1 MEHNY
6 TPEDTISLYDIVKTA
21 RENGHDVAAV
31 NIVNPKYKRA
41 LKNIN
46 EIVPFKREDIVVQ
59 TTGWAKYIIGKISE
73 WLDFDSTD
81 NTVRVN
87 SELIL
92 KQETSWAGHLG
103 LTSLLFPVLPK
114 QLINY
119 ARCLNSCI
127 STVPYAQIIIR
138 IPLEIPDIWD
148 RWNTLRNLC
157 GHNSRIKIALEIPGD
172 LPEGA
177 SLKRWISEPIASVI
191 IPKKIFLTNKN
202 GYPVLSKRHQELVRK
217 LFKHTNQYIISDIFN
232 EPLEKNG
239 LPSYQ
244 QYIRHLFR
252 TQDQLSDIEKL
263 AVDYEDYL
271 QTPLQ
276 PLMNNLES
284 MTYEVFEQ
292 DPVKY
297 IQYEEA
303 IYRAL
308 LDRMDFKKDEPLVVM
323 VVGAGRGPIVERAL
337 KASERA
343 NRKIKLYAIEKNPNA
358 FITLKQKKEVWGDK
372 VTIVFTDMRY
382 WEAPEKA
389 DILVSELLGSF
400 GDNELSPECL
410 DGAQKLLNPDTG
422 ISIPSDYTS
431 YITPISST
439 KLYNSVSSYKDV
451 MHFETS
457 YVVKFNK
464 VFEISEPKPIWS
476 FHHPNWNIDI
486 NPGSVNFNL
495 HNDRYNSIEF
505 VIPENM
511 TIHGIGGYFEATLY
525 KDVII
530 SINPP
535 THSEGM
541 FSWFPLFFP
550 LKIPM
555 YAKKGSKIVAH
566 FWRLHDAKKV
576 WYEWCVVPVVS
587 DDENKETYPQDV
599 GSASCI
605 HNPGGRS
612 HWIGL

>member
-1 MEHNY
+1 MNNQICVAVEHNY
-6 TPEDTISLYDIVKTA
+6 SPEDTISLYDIVKTA
-21 RENGHDVAAV
+21 RENGHDIAAV

-41 LKNIN
+41 LKDIN
-46 EIVPFKREDIVVQ
+46 EIGPFKKDDIVVQ
-59 TTGWAKYIIGKISE
+59 TTGWAKYIMGKISE

-81 NTVRVN
+81 ATVRVN

-103 LTSLLFPVLPK
+103 LTSLLFPTLPK

-119 ARCLNSCI
+119 ARCLNNCVS
-127 STVPYAQIIIR
+127 SVPYAQIMIR

-157 GHNSRIKIALEIPGD
+157 GHNPRIKIALEISGD
-172 LPEGA
+172 LPEGS
-177 SLKRWISEPIASVI
+177 SLVRWFSEPIEAVI
-191 IPKKIFLTNKN
+191 LPKKIFLTNKN

-217 LFKHTNQYIISDIFN
+217 FFKHTYQFIISDIFN

-252 TQDQLSDIEKL
+252 TQEQPSEIEKL
-263 AVDYEDYL
+263 ALDYEDYL

-276 PLMNNLES
+276 PLMDNLES

-308 LDRMDFKKDEPLVVM
+308 LDRMEFKKDEPLVVM

-372 VTIVFTDMRY
+372 VNIVFTDMRY

-400 GDNELSPECL
+400 G
-410 DGAQKLLNPDTG
+410 GK
-422 ISIPSDYTS
+422 Y
-431 YITPISST
+431 
-439 KLYNSVSSYKDV
+439 
-451 MHFETS
+451 
-457 YVVKFNK
+457 
-464 VFEISEPKPIWS
+464 
-476 FHHPNWNIDI
+476 
-486 NPGSVNFNL
+486 
-495 HNDRYNSIEF
+495 
-505 VIPENM
+505 
-511 TIHGIGGYFEATLY
+511 
-525 KDVII
+525 
-530 SINPP
+530 
-535 THSEGM
+535 
-541 FSWFPLFFP
+541 LF
-550 LKIPM
+550 KI
-555 YAKKGSKIVAH
+555 
-566 FWRLHDAKKV
+566 FR
-576 WYEWCVVPVVS
+576 
-587 DDENKETYPQDV
+587 
-599 GSASCI
+599 
-605 HNPGGRS
+605 
-612 HWIGL
+612 